1 MSTSQSRKRTC
12 DCLEILFENEH
23 LVNWA
28 QSVSVQGLNGSLQN
42 DHYTNV
48 YVYFLVYHYY
58 HKQQQQEHQ
67 FFSHFFLHLH
77 VYTLCFSFFLKIKE
91 GADKKNQ
98 LTVKNAEKKML
109 EGKEILS
116 IFHQFDATSVKI
128 KKSTWK
134 VRGEIEKFCILGA
147 LNSTTFK

>member
-67 FFSHFFLHLH
+67 FFSHFFFTPSCLH
-77 VYTLCFSFFLKIKE
+77 TLFFFFFK
-91 GADKKNQ
+91 DKRRGGQEESTDRK
-98 LTVKNAEKKML
+98 KCRKKML